1 MKNENKN
8 NYKNVVLAVNEELNV
23 ELNSLTGA
31 VKKLLNS
38 ETFNNNKEV
47 RKFYAPFFGGGSTK
61 DKVNTAIENLHKTAP
76 KNEKGE
82 FVRKH
87 KGQVI
92 AKTTFSPFWV
102 LQQAYKFV
110 K

>member
-1 MKNENKN
+1 MKKAEKS
-8 NYKNVVLAVNEELNV
+8 NYKEVVLSVNAELNV

-38 ETFNNNKEV
+38 ETYNNNKEA
-47 RKFYAPFFGGGSTK
+47 RKFYAPFFGAGSTK

-82 FVRKH
+82 FVRTH
-87 KGQVI
+87 KGEQI
-92 AKTTFSPFWV
+92 AKKTFSPFWV